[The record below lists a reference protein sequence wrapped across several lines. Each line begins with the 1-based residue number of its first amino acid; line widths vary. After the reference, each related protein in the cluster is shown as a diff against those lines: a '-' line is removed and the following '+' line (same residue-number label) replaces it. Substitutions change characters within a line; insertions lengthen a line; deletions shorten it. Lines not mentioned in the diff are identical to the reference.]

1 MYCISVDWLQVY
13 CISNLN
19 DVPESGEGLY
29 GKYTVKCSSVHTP
42 LWQEVYTVYSNGREY
57 ATYCRTPRSSAIDR
71 FGSTVKLHN
80 RVLYS
85 KSWVQVLKDIIN
97 MLGCKYVGVS
107 RIDLAFDCNE
117 LANGV
122 SVQSFLSDYIS
133 HAPLTEGHIIRS
145 GSRRVSIQATRDKYG
160 CTAISGMR
168 WGSPS
173 NDVGAYCYNKSL
185 ELLEVKDKPWIRETW
200 EAAGL
205 VNVWNKEQWDE
216 LSPSKRNKLIGHGDS
231 AGYVQRPV
239 WRFEL
244 SIKAHGKDLLN
255 MSTGE
260 LFRIDLDFLE
270 SQRRIEEL
278 WSWYSA
284 KYLDFRINRGVKRLR
299 DYDKYNIFGMQRLE
313 DVRPVRV
320 NLYADTGRTERICAN
335 LLERMSSTYSD
346 LSPMERASM
355 EYALVF
361 LRTIAGAKAGVV
373 RLKKELSYLNHIA
386 GYRSKTDGVSMYL
399 DYVEFLHRRQIDCD
413 SGNAM
418 RFCQSLEQ
426 AIVDEDLRCR
436 AGYTSDKSPV
446 W

>member
-1 MYCISVDWLQVY
+1 MYCISVDWLQIY
-13 CISNLN
+13 CTNNLSE
-19 DVPESGEGLY
+19 VPESGKGLY
-29 GKYTVKCSSVHTP
+29 GTYTVKCSTVHTP
-42 LWQEVYTVYSNGREY
+42 LWQEVYTVYSSGREY
-57 ATYCRTPRSSAIDR
+57 ATYCRVPRSSAINR
-71 FGSTVKLHN
+71 LGCTIKLHN

-85 KSWVQVLKDIIN
+85 KSWVQVMRDILNI
-97 MLGCKYVGVS
+97 LECKYVGVS
-107 RIDLAFDCNE
+107 RIDLAYDCNE
-117 LANGV
+117 LNNGV
-122 SVQSFLSDYIS
+122 SVQSFLADYIA
-133 HAPLTEGHIIRS
+133 HAPMTEGHIIRS
-145 GSRRVSIQATRDKYG
+145 GSRRVTVQATRDKYG
-160 CTAISGMR
+160 CTVISGMR

-185 ELLEVKDKPWIRETW
+185 ELLEVKDKPWIRDTW

-205 VNVWNKEQWDE
+205 VNVWNKEQWEE
-216 LSPSKRNKLIGHGDS
+216 LPKNKRNMLINNGDS
-231 AGYVQRPV
+231 TGYLQRPV
-239 WRFEL
+239 WRFEI

-278 WSWYSA
+278 WCWYST
-284 KYLDFRINRGVKRLR
+284 KYMDFRINRGTKRLR
-299 DYDKYNIFGMQRLE
+299 DYDKYDIFEVTQLE
-313 DVRPVRV
+313 DIRPVRV

-373 RLKKELSYLNHIA
+373 RLKKELSYLNHVA
-386 GYRSKTDGVSMYL
+386 GYRSKSDAVSMYL
-399 DYVEFLHRRQIDCD
+399 DYVDFLHRRQIDCEA
-413 SGNAM
+413 STALH
-418 RFCQSLEQ
+418 FCESLEQ
-426 AIVDEDLRCR
+426 AVIDEDMR
-436 AGYTSDKSPV
+436 AKSGYTSDKSPV